1 MNFFFGHFPLHE
13 FFFFGHF
20 PLHEFFLVFSPT
32 PPPITFLMVRPLS
45 VTIQKKAIEQY
56 LQGRIKWG
64 RQTFL
69 DLGGLN
75 SGGKFFQ

>member
-1 MNFFFGHFPLHE
+1 MLQSSFAFSQLLLNPEQHFS
-13 FFFFGHF
+13 
-20 PLHEFFLVFSPT
+20 LVKS
-32 PPPITFLMVRPLS
+32 LS

-56 LQGRIKWG
+56 LQGWIQWG